1 MNSNPV
7 MSLLVAF
14 PVQVKV
20 SKCLC
25 DFINDESGSKFFE
38 HNELYPAGGV
48 YVNDLCPKLNEH
60 VLEVP
65 YPDPAGN
72 QSYEFKPV
80 IVCCKLPF
88 L

>member
-1 MNSNPV
+1 MIDGTLGDRFFVDNALNP
-7 MSLLVAF
+7 
-14 PVQVKV
+14 
-20 SKCLC
+20 
-25 DFINDESGSKFFE
+25 D
-38 HNELYPAGGV
+38 GGV
-48 YVNDLCPKLNEH
+48 YTNGLCPKLNEF